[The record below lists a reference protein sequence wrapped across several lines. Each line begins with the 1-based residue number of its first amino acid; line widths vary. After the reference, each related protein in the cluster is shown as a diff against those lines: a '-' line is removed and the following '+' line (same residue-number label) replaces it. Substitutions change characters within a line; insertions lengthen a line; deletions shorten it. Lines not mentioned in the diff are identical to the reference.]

1 MFSNSGFDQSLSLQQ
16 NIYYVVLIAIDIIF
30 LIAKHWCLLSRP
42 RSLNIFKKERHSF
55 EKTPKE
61 LIDKFTNFTE
71 LNSFFCSVMRSSYL
85 LLFRSTFVWRLD
97 S

>member
-16 NIYYVVLIAIDIIF
+16 NIYVVLIAIDIIF
-30 LIAKHWCLLSRP
+30 LIAKYWCLLSRP

-71 LNSFFCSVMRSSYL
+71 LNCFFCSVMRSSYL